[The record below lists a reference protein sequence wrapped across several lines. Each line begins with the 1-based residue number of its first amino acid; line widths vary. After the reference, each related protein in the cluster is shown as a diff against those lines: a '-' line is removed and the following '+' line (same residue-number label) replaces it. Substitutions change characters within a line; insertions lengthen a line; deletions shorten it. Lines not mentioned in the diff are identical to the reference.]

1 MESLKKWGRFHFL
14 DAKTDQRM
22 IEIGCCPASSV
33 FHFHYSPRKHV
44 QANTHTLHF
53 GIQKDPQSK
62 RQPLFQND
70 AYRVVIFCF
79 FGPLVVR
86 IHTISIHHC
95 LATSKHNSCI
105 IYLSIINKAWHPI
118 LLLKESLP
126 GFISWRYCEANIH
139 LCSHKTLHTHH
150 CLSWKIICLWAS
162 QELQP
167 QILAKSPKRCQKSAR
182 PFIPPQCFHLIW
194 KGRLLTSNMSIYL
207 SFLPS
212 TLSCLKSNSL
222 YIAKNNLPN
231 P

>member
-1 MESLKKWGRFHFL
+1 MLKLTRGWLKLGAARPVLFSISTTVH
-14 DAKTDQRM
+14 
-22 IEIGCCPASSV
+22 
-33 FHFHYSPRKHV
+33 
-44 QANTHTLHF
+44 ANTYKPTPTHYTLVYKK
-53 GIQKDPQSK
+53 IDPQSK